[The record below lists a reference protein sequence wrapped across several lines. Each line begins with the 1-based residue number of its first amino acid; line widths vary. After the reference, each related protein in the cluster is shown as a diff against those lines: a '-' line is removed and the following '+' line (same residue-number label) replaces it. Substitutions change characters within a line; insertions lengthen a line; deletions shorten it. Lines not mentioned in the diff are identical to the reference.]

1 MLVRAYTVEWTE
13 KETIDERTHRRKK
26 IAAFD
31 SYGAARAKAIEILK
45 ARTEGVYLHN
55 HEEVHEV
62 GADGMM
68 YDHLRVYSWRNR
80 YQVTIKYH
88 PAKPAYKTIKFW

>member
-1 MLVRAYTVEWTE
+1 MKVRAYTVEWTE
-13 KETIDERTHRRKK
+13 KETVDGRTRRHKK

-31 SYGAARAKAIEILK
+31 NYGAAKAKAIEILK
-45 ARTEGVYLHN
+45 TRTKGLYLYS

-62 GADGMM
+62 GADGMV
-68 YDHLRVYSWRNR
+68 YDRLRVYSWLNR

-88 PAKPAYKTIKFW
+88 PTEPADKTVKFW